1 MDDLCDGIDFAI
13 GGGYIGRGVRSGSGC
28 DKMTGRVGGGGDK
41 RRLGSSIMLRGGSRD
56 DDGRCSGRD

>member
-41 RRLGSSIMLRGGSRD
+41 CRLGSSIMLRGCSRD
-56 DDGRCSGRD
+56 DDRRCSGRY